1 MYWYRLEHSPSDLL
15 SRAYNECKS
24 SKNQSNNLL
33 FFSEKLNINLSICKK
48 FSKNKFKLYLK
59 KYLQKSLLETWL
71 DIRNSYLLD
80 TRKLRERPF
89 NLKGGYGFFLNI
101 LIPNVAEK
109 NILILVEEKK
119 NNLIRVFVI

>member
-80 TRKLRERPF
+80 TGKLRERPF
-89 NLKGGYGFFLNI
+89 NLKGGYGFFL
-101 LIPNVAEK
+101 
-109 NILILVEEKK
+109 KK
-119 NNLIRVFVI
+119 YSGPQCC